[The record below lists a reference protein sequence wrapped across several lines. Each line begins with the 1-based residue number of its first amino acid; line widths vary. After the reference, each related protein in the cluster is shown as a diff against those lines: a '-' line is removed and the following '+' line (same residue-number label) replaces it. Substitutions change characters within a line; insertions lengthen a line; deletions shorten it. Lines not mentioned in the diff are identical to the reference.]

1 MRSLKGLTAA
11 AVATS
16 ACLAAGPAAAQY
28 GAPVD
33 GEWRSY
39 AGDTGSTKYSPLDQI
54 TAENVG
60 DLEVLWHW
68 RSVDTHLVHSTPAGD
83 SLVAAAALFD
93 ILQEEEPDRWT
104 TWDGRTQRR
113 SRPSI
118 SALVATPL
126 MADGV
131 LYLSTPL
138 YRAVAVDARTGETL
152 WVHDPRAYESGTPAV
167 AEWRHRGVAYW
178 ENDGEARIV
187 WGTGDGY
194 LVAVD
199 AKTGLP
205 DPEFGDNGRVD
216 LTAGVP
222 RSERGRRDIL
232 NLLTITSQSPP
243 LIIRDTIVVGST
255 INDRTIT
262 REATPGFARAYDV
275 RTGRHRWDFHTVPQ
289 SSDEY
294 GADTWLNESWR
305 YSGNTNIWSFMSGDE
320 ELGWV
325 YLPIGTPTSDYYG
338 GHRLGDNLFA
348 ESLVAV
354 DVETGQRQW
363 HFQMIHHGLWDWDL
377 PAAPNLLDITV
388 DGRQIKAVAQVSK
401 QGFVYVF
408 DRVTGE
414 PVWPIE
420 ERAVPTDTD
429 LEGEVVSPTQP
440 FPTKPAPFEYQGTSI
455 DDLVDFTPE
464 IRQMAVE
471 AVEGL
476 RLGPI
481 FTPQMLGGTLMR
493 PSVGGGANW
502 SGAAV
507 DPETGY
513 LYVPSRNAHS
523 VIQLGEPEPNEPSTL
538 RYIRRSI
545 TGGPTMPRGLPLW
558 KPPYTRMTAIDLNTG
573 EHAWMIPTGN
583 GDRIR
588 RHPMLRDLDL
598 PPVGGDA
605 GRSGPL
611 LTRTLLFHA
620 LVAGGTDDGPRLVAY
635 DKATGAEIASLD
647 LPGGALGAHDLP
659 ARRQAAH
666 RPDRRRR
673 SAWADRVP
681 AALIPNSSPLAST
694 FMMDAV
700 IEIPA
705 APPGTKRRG
714 RHPAS
719 WIQRLVVRGRRREL
733 GLGAATLVSLADA
746 REQALAGDSAKNQVL
761 FVGVADGAGIVEVQ
775 EMHRAARR

>member
-1 MRSLKGLTAA
+1 MRWMKGWTA
-11 AVATS
+11 AVAAS
-16 ACLAAGPAAAQY
+16 ACLVAGPAAAQY
-28 GAPVD
+28 GAPAD
-33 GEWRSY
+33 GEWRSHS
-39 AGDTGSTKYSPLDQI
+39 GDTGSTKYSPLDQI

-68 RSVDTHLVHSTPAGD
+68 QSVDTHLVHSTPAGD
-83 SLVAAAALFD
+83 SLIAAEALFD
-93 ILQEEEPDRWT
+93 ILQEQESDLWT

-113 SRPSI
+113 SRPSF
-118 SALVATPL
+118 SSLVATPL
-126 MADGV
+126 MVDGV

-138 YRAVAVDARTGETL
+138 YRAVAIDARTGETL

-216 LTAGVP
+216 LTVGVP
-222 RSERGRRDIL
+222 RSERGQRDIL
-232 NLLTITSQSPP
+232 NLLTLSSQSPP
-243 LIIRDTIVVGST
+243 MIIRDTIVVGST

-275 RTGRHRWDFHTVPQ
+275 RTGRHQWDFHTVPQ
-289 SSDEY
+289 SADEF

-305 YSGNTNIWSFMSGDE
+305 YSGNTNIWSLMSGDE

-325 YLPIGTPTSDYYG
+325 YLPIGTPTNDYYG

-377 PAAPNLLDITV
+377 ASAPNLLDITV
-388 DGRQIKAVAQVSK
+388 DGREIKAVAQVSK

-429 LEGEVVSPTQP
+429 LEGEVLSPTQP

-455 DDLVDFTPE
+455 EDLVDFTPE

-471 AVEGL
+471 AVDGL

-481 FTPQMLGGTLMR
+481 FTPQVLGGTLMR
-493 PSVGGGANW
+493 PVRGGRRELVG
-502 SGAAV
+502 
-507 DPETGY
+507 
-513 LYVPSRNAHS
+513 
-523 VIQLGEPEPNEPSTL
+523 
-538 RYIRRSI
+538 RR
-545 TGGPTMPRGLPLW
+545 
-558 KPPYTRMTAIDLNTG
+558 
-573 EHAWMIPTGN
+573 
-583 GDRIR
+583 
-588 RHPMLRDLDL
+588 
-598 PPVGGDA
+598 
-605 GRSGPL
+605 GRSGDGVPVRAVAERPL
-611 LTRTLLFHA
+611 
-620 LVAGGTDDGPRLVAY
+620 
-635 DKATGAEIASLD
+635 
-647 LPGGALGAHDLP
+647 
-659 ARRQAAH
+659 
-666 RPDRRRR
+666 
-673 SAWADRVP
+673 
-681 AALIPNSSPLAST
+681 
-694 FMMDAV
+694 
-700 IEIPA
+700 
-705 APPGTKRRG
+705 
-714 RHPAS
+714 
-719 WIQRLVVRGRRREL
+719 
-733 GLGAATLVSLADA
+733 
-746 REQALAGDSAKNQVL
+746 GDSAQPAGAERAVD
-761 FVGVADGAGIVEVQ
+761 VALHPALHHGRPDD
-775 EMHRAARR
+775 AARATALEAAVHADDGDRREHGRARLDDSDRARRPASVTIRCCAT

>member
-1 MRSLKGLTAA
+1 MRQTMRRWTMRGTGAVMA
-11 AVATS
+11 AVA
-16 ACLAAGPAAAQY
+16 AAALAAGPAEAQY
-28 GAPVD
+28 GAPAS

-39 AGDTGSTKYSPLDQI
+39 AGDAGSTKYSPLDQI
-54 TAENVG
+54 TAGNFA

-68 RSVDTHLVHSTPAGD
+68 RSVDSHLVHSTPAGD
-83 SLVAAAALFD
+83 SLIAADRLFD
-93 ILQEEEPDRWT
+93 ILQAQEPERWT
-104 TWDGRTQRR
+104 AWDGQTQTV

-126 MADGV
+126 MVDGV

-138 YRAVAVDARTGETL
+138 YRAAAIDARSGETL
-152 WVHDPRAYESGTPAV
+152 WVHDPRAYESGTPAI
-167 AEWRHRGVAYW
+167 AGWRHRGVAYW
-178 ENDGEARIV
+178 ERDGEARIV

-199 AKTGLP
+199 AETGLP
-205 DPEFGDNGRVD
+205 DPGFGDNGRVD

-232 NLLTITSQSPP
+232 NLLTLSSQSPP
-243 LIIRDTIVVGST
+243 IVVRDTIIIGST

-262 REATPGFARAYDV
+262 REATPGWARAYDV
-275 RTGRHRWDFHTVPQ
+275 RTGQHKWDFHTVPQ
-289 SSDEY
+289 SADEF
-294 GADTWLNESWR
+294 GSDTWLNESWR
-305 YSGNTNIWSFMSGDE
+305 YSGNTNIWSMMSGDE

-325 YLPIGTPTSDYYG
+325 FLPIGTPTNDYYG

-363 HFQMIHHGLWDWDL
+363 HFQMIHHGLWDYDL

-388 DGRQIKAVAQVSK
+388 DGREIKAVAQVSK

-420 ERAVPTDTD
+420 ELPVATDTD
-429 LEGEVVSPTQP
+429 LEGEVMSPTQP

-471 AVEGL
+471 AVEGF
-476 RLGPI
+476 RLGPLY
-481 FTPQMLGGTLMR
+481 TPQTLRGTIMR
-493 PSVGGGANW
+493 PPVAGGASW

-513 LYVPSRNAHS
+513 LYVPSTNGHS
-523 VIQLGEPEPNEPSTL
+523 TIQLTEPEPHEQSTL
-538 RYIRRSI
+538 RYIRRS
-545 TGGPTMPRGLPLW
+545 TTAGPVMPRGLPLW
-558 KPPYTRMTAIDLNTG
+558 KPPYTRMTAIDMNTG
-573 EHAWMIPTGN
+573 EHAWMIPTGS

-588 RHPMLRDLDL
+588 NHPLLRDLDL

-605 GRSGPL
+605 SRSGPL
-611 LTRTLLFHA
+611 LTKTLLVHA
-620 LVAGGTDDGPRLVAY
+620 LTTGGGNNGPRLVAY
-635 DKATGAEIASLD
+635 DKLSGAELASLD
-647 LPGGALGAHDLP
+647 LPAGALGAPMTYLLDGRQHIAVTVGGDVPGLIVFRLP
-659 ARRQAAH
+659 
-666 RPDRRRR
+666 D
-673 SAWADRVP
+673 
-681 AALIPNSSPLAST
+681 
-694 FMMDAV
+694 
-700 IEIPA
+700 
-705 APPGTKRRG
+705 
-714 RHPAS
+714 
-719 WIQRLVVRGRRREL
+719 
-733 GLGAATLVSLADA
+733 
-746 REQALAGDSAKNQVL
+746 
-761 FVGVADGAGIVEVQ
+761 
-775 EMHRAARR
+775 

>member
-1 MRSLKGLTAA
+1 MRWIGTVAA
-11 AVATS
+11 AVAAS
-16 ACLAAGPAAAQY
+16 AGLAAGPAEAQY
-28 GAPVD
+28 GASAS

-54 TAENVG
+54 TPENFA

-68 RSVDTHLVHSTPAGD
+68 RSVDSHLVRSTPAGD
-83 SLVAAAALFD
+83 SLIAADKLFD
-93 ILQEEEPDRWT
+93 ILQEQEPDRWT
-104 TWDGRTQRR
+104 AWDGRTQTR

-118 SALVATPL
+118 SSLVATPL
-126 MADGV
+126 MVDGV

-138 YRAVAVDARTGETL
+138 YRAVAIDARSGETL
-152 WVHDPRAYESGTPAV
+152 WVHDPRAYESGTPAI
-167 AEWRHRGVAYW
+167 AGWRHRGVAYW

-205 DPEFGDNGRVD
+205 DPDFGDNGRVD
-216 LTAGVP
+216 LTVGVP

-232 NLLTITSQSPP
+232 NLLTLTSQSPP
-243 LIIRDTIVVGST
+243 IVVRDTIIVGST

-262 REATPGFARAYDV
+262 REATPGWARAYDV
-275 RTGRHRWDFHTVPQ
+275 RTGQHKWDFHTVPQ
-289 SSDEY
+289 SADEY
-294 GADTWLNESWR
+294 GSDTWLNESWS
-305 YSGNTNIWSFMSGDE
+305 YSGNTNIWSMMSGDE
-320 ELGWV
+320 DLGWV
-325 YLPIGTPTSDYYG
+325 FLPIGTPTNDYYG

-354 DVETGQRQW
+354 DVATGQRQW
-363 HFQMIHHGLWDWDL
+363 HFQMIHHGLWDYDL

-420 ERAVPTDTD
+420 ERSVATDTD
-429 LEGEVVSPTQP
+429 LEGEVMSPTQP
-440 FPTKPAPFEYQGTSI
+440 FPTKPAAFEYQGTSI

-471 AVEGL
+471 AVEGF
-476 RLGPI
+476 RLGPLY
-481 FTPQMLGGTLMR
+481 TPQTLRGTIMR
-493 PSVGGGANW
+493 PAVAGGASW

-513 LYVPSRNAHS
+513 LYVPSTNAHS
-523 VIQLGEPEPNEPSTL
+523 TIQLSEPEPHEPATL
-538 RYIRRSI
+538 RYIRRS
-545 TGGPTMPRGLPLW
+545 TTAGPVMPRGLPLW
-558 KPPYTRMTAIDLNTG
+558 KPPYTRMTAIDMNTG
-573 EHAWMIPTGN
+573 EQAWMIPTGR

-588 RHPMLRDLDL
+588 NHPMLRDLDL

-611 LTRTLLFHA
+611 LTKTLLLHA
-620 LVAGGTDDGPRLVAY
+620 LTAGGSSNGPRLVAY
-635 DKATGAEIASLD
+635 DKLSGAELASLD
-647 LPGGALGAHDLP
+647 LPAGALGGPMTYLLDGRQHIAVTVGGDVPGLIVFRLP
-659 ARRQAAH
+659 
-666 RPDRRRR
+666 D
-673 SAWADRVP
+673 
-681 AALIPNSSPLAST
+681 
-694 FMMDAV
+694 
-700 IEIPA
+700 
-705 APPGTKRRG
+705 
-714 RHPAS
+714 
-719 WIQRLVVRGRRREL
+719 
-733 GLGAATLVSLADA
+733 
-746 REQALAGDSAKNQVL
+746 
-761 FVGVADGAGIVEVQ
+761 
-775 EMHRAARR
+775 

>member
-1 MRSLKGLTAA
+1 MRQTMRRRTMRGTGAVMA
-11 AVATS
+11 AVA
-16 ACLAAGPAAAQY
+16 AAALAAGPAEAQY
-28 GAPVD
+28 GAPAS

-39 AGDTGSTKYSPLDQI
+39 AGDAGSTKYSPLDQI
-54 TAENVG
+54 TAGNFA

-68 RSVDTHLVHSTPAGD
+68 RSVDSHLVHSTPAGD
-83 SLVAAAALFD
+83 SLIAADRLFD
-93 ILQEEEPDRWT
+93 ILQAQEPERWT
-104 TWDGRTQRR
+104 AWDGQMQTV

-126 MADGV
+126 MVDGV

-138 YRAVAVDARTGETL
+138 YRAAAIDARSGETL
-152 WVHDPRAYESGTPAV
+152 WVHDPRAYESGTPAI
-167 AEWRHRGVAYW
+167 AGWRHRGVAYW
-178 ENDGEARIV
+178 ERDGEARIV

-199 AKTGLP
+199 AETGLP
-205 DPEFGDNGRVD
+205 DPGFGDNGRVD

-232 NLLTITSQSPP
+232 NLLTLSSQSPP
-243 LIIRDTIVVGST
+243 IVVRDTIIIGST

-262 REATPGFARAYDV
+262 REATPGWARAYDV
-275 RTGRHRWDFHTVPQ
+275 RTGQHKWDFHTVPQ
-289 SSDEY
+289 SADEF
-294 GADTWLNESWR
+294 GSDTWLNESWR
-305 YSGNTNIWSFMSGDE
+305 YSGNTNIWSMMSGDE

-325 YLPIGTPTSDYYG
+325 FLPIGTPTNDYYG

-363 HFQMIHHGLWDWDL
+363 HFQMIHHGLWDYDL

-388 DGRQIKAVAQVSK
+388 DGREIKAVAQVSK

-420 ERAVPTDTD
+420 ELPVATDTD
-429 LEGEVVSPTQP
+429 LEGEVMSPTQP

-471 AVEGL
+471 AVEGF
-476 RLGPI
+476 RLGPLY
-481 FTPQMLGGTLMR
+481 TPQTLRGTIMR
-493 PSVGGGANW
+493 PPVAGGASW

-513 LYVPSRNAHS
+513 LYVPSTNGHS
-523 VIQLGEPEPNEPSTL
+523 TIQLTEPEPHEQSTL
-538 RYIRRSI
+538 RYIRRS
-545 TGGPTMPRGLPLW
+545 TTAGPVMPRGLPLW
-558 KPPYTRMTAIDLNTG
+558 KPPYTRMTAIDMNTG
-573 EHAWMIPTGN
+573 EHAWMIPTGS

-588 RHPMLRDLDL
+588 NHPLLRDLDL

-605 GRSGPL
+605 SRSGPL
-611 LTRTLLFHA
+611 LTKTLLVHA
-620 LVAGGTDDGPRLVAY
+620 LTTGGGNNGPRLVAY
-635 DKATGAEIASLD
+635 DKLSGAELASLD
-647 LPGGALGAHDLP
+647 LPAGALGAPMTYLLDGRQHIAVTVGGDVPGLIVFRLP
-659 ARRQAAH
+659 
-666 RPDRRRR
+666 D
-673 SAWADRVP
+673 
-681 AALIPNSSPLAST
+681 
-694 FMMDAV
+694 
-700 IEIPA
+700 
-705 APPGTKRRG
+705 
-714 RHPAS
+714 
-719 WIQRLVVRGRRREL
+719 
-733 GLGAATLVSLADA
+733 
-746 REQALAGDSAKNQVL
+746 
-761 FVGVADGAGIVEVQ
+761 
-775 EMHRAARR
+775 